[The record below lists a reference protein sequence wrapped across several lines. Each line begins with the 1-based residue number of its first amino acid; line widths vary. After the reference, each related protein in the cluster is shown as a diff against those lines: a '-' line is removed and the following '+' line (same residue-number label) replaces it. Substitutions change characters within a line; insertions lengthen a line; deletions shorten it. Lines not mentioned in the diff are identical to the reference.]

1 MNNSGGSPGSG
12 LSARGGAP
20 ASWKDS
26 RWTGVAVLLALAALW
41 EAAGRGAWVHK
52 VFLPPLSA
60 VLATLYDITASGEV
74 VRHLAVSLWR
84 AAAGYAL
91 AAALGIA
98 LGVAMGYWRR
108 VYQAAEITIELLR
121 AVPPPAIIPVAMV
134 FLGIGDALKVFV
146 IFFACLFPILVNTI
160 DGVRAADPVL
170 IRTAR
175 TFRLSQLRTVWKVIL
190 PVAAPY
196 IMTGLRI
203 ATAIALILT
212 VISEMIG
219 ATSGIGYF
227 ILGAQRTMHITQMY
241 AGIIVLAL
249 AGYALNRAFLAADAR
264 IMAWHKGLTRR
275 ES

>member
-1 MNNSGGSPGSG
+1 V
-12 LSARGGAP
+12 
-20 ASWKDS
+20 SWKES
-26 RWTGVAVLLALAALW
+26 RWTGIVVLLAVALLW

-52 VFLPPLSA
+52 LLLPPLSA
-60 VLATLYDITASGEV
+60 VLATLYDVVASGEIL
-74 VRHLAVSLWR
+74 RHLAVSLWR

-91 AAALGIA
+91 AAVLGIA

-108 VYQAAEITIELLR
+108 AYDAAEITIELLR
-121 AVPPPAIIPVAMV
+121 AVPPPAIIPIAMV

-160 DGVRAADPVL
+160 DGVRGADPVL

-175 TFRLSQLRTVWKVIL
+175 TFGLPPARTVWKVIL

-227 ILGAQRTMHITQMY
+227 ILGSQRTLHITQMY
-241 AGIIVLAL
+241 AGIVVLAL
-249 AGYALNRAFLAADAR
+249 TGYAINRVFLAVDGR
-264 IMAWHKGLTRR
+264 LMAWHKGATRR

>member
-1 MNNSGGSPGSG
+1 M
-12 LSARGGAP
+12 
-20 ASWKDS
+20 SWRES
-26 RWTGVAVLLALAALW
+26 RWTGFAVLLALAILW

-52 VFLPPLSA
+52 VLLPPFSA
-60 VLATLYDITASGEV
+60 VLATLYDVVASGEV
-74 VRHLAVSLWR
+74 LRHLAVSLWR

-91 AAALGIA
+91 AALLGIA
-98 LGVAMGYWRR
+98 LGIAMGYWRR
-108 VYQAAEITIELLR
+108 VHQAAEITIELLR
-121 AVPPPAIIPVAMV
+121 AVPPPAVIPVAMV

-146 IFFACLFPILVNTI
+146 IFFACFFPVLVNTLS
-160 DGVRAADPVL
+160 GVRAADPVL
-170 IRTAR
+170 LRTAR
-175 TFRLSQLRTVWKVIL
+175 TFRVSGLRMVWQVIL
-190 PVAAPY
+190 PAAGPY

-227 ILGAQRTMHITQMY
+227 ILGAQRTMNITQMY
-241 AGIIVLAL
+241 AGIVVLAL
-249 AGYALNRAFLAADAR
+249 TGYALNRAFLMIDAR

>member
-1 MNNSGGSPGSG
+1 V
-12 LSARGGAP
+12 
-20 ASWKDS
+20 SWKDS
-26 RWTGVAVLLALAALW
+26 RWTGIAVLLALGLVW

-52 VFLPPLSA
+52 VLLPPLSA
-60 VLATLYDITASGEV
+60 VLATLYDITASGEI

-84 AAAGYAL
+84 AAAGYA
-91 AAALGIA
+91 AAALIGIG
-98 LGVAMGYWRR
+98 LGIAMGYWRR
-108 VYQAAEITIELLR
+108 ACEAGEITIELLR
-121 AVPPPAIIPVAMV
+121 AIPPPAVIPVAMV

-160 DGVRAADPVL
+160 DGVRSADPVL

-175 TFRLSQLRTVWKVIL
+175 TFRLSPLRTVWKVII
-190 PVAAPY
+190 PMAAPT

-227 ILGAQRTMHITQMY
+227 ILGSQRTLHITQMY
-241 AGIIVLAL
+241 AGIVVLAL
-249 AGYALNRAFLAADAR
+249 TGYAINRVFVTIDGR
-264 IMAWHKGLTRR
+264 VMAWHKELTRR